1 MYTSLANATFY
12 FFNPPHLRGFLT
24 HKHCVPIIGHYCCC
38 VSTRTDNKLGEME
51 EATLRAPTGSRGALQ
66 YMLLTV
72 LQNVFSPPNL
82 PESPQLPTSPNKRNN
97 HFS

>member
-12 FFNPPHLRGFLT
+12 FLIHPISEDSSHTNVFLS
-24 HKHCVPIIGHYCCC
+24 GHYCCC
-38 VSTRTDNKLGEME
+38 ISTRTDNKLGEME